1 MRIYFTG
8 VIIILKDDFE
18 TNSILTDCAAVMIY
32 DKFRSAVHNSWPECS
47 IGWLSSSESCCCD
60 VSAPSSILAT
70 SLGVPDKSALS
81 SVLLES

>member
-32 DKFRSAVHNSWPECS
+32 DKFHV
-47 IGWLSSSESCCCD
+47 IGGSQL
-60 VSAPSSILAT
+60 LARM
-70 SLGVPDKSALS
+70 LHRLAK
-81 SVLLES
+81 LL